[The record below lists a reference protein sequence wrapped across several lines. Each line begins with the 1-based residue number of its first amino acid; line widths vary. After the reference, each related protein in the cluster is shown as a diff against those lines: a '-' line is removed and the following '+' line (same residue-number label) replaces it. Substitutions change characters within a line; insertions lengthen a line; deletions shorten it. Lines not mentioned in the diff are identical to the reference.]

1 MNEKQHCHLDASFY
15 ATGIRA
21 YDSCGHRE
29 LSKIHLMDMF
39 SELET
44 GISRS
49 CSSPEVV
56 NPSSVSIS
64 DLRIPG
70 VIDVTGVSFEAKV
83 SEVTRE
89 NFISILP
96 MNMKSALP
104 ADVVAKILSQVMRDV
119 NWTRIAIVHSTDE
132 HSLQVVK
139 LLTQGSIN
147 HNDICFSAV
156 ESLPEKEKDY
166 VNVFKSIASKIKE
179 ERTPV
184 FVIGFGESIKQFSK
198 IMIQEAE
205 TSSRFQWFFAS
216 MPDPAVL
223 YAFGPQLNH
232 QKIYGLTP
240 FPGKF
245 AKFEEHW
252 KSLQEVMPGPLIG
265 SWFDEFVCHL
275 KGNCVKSHDFDR
287 TILESEGEVL
297 WRTYQV
303 MPIIHAIFT
312 FSHALRNAWMET
324 CGGVRGVCPAMRRI
338 NRHEFIS
345 KYLEPL
351 LDNEGHPLHSRD
363 SRRGDKSESIG
374 KLNWKLAFSTF
385 YLHDIHGLEYDQL
398 MLYDSFSN
406 DAQQLN
412 LGIKSVE
419 SSICPSGGCQSCV
432 KLRQGR
438 FENPEDKVTTSA
450 SSIVFDTVPLDQC
463 SSKCSSCMSQWSKKS
478 EGTDSSLSSDTI
490 SDTESMASTQPAMSV
505 NFRRT
510 WGIITAVS
518 SGIGVICVLVCA
530 LYFFMV
536 FPVKI
541 GTTILGYMILFGL
554 LILYSVNFLF
564 VLPPSNC
571 VCWLRK
577 IGMSLGYCTVL
588 AGMLVKVMNTW
599 RRMANKNKTRSQEI
613 QVTSPLQLILIAG
626 GLVFVHVSV
635 TLVWLNLFPPK
646 SGYYSDSWRCYP
658 PSVSGSFFVDTESV
672 VSLLYLVFLVGITL
686 LFCFLTWK
694 CHDNNREPRFIFYC
708 CTAIAIVWITWAFV
722 CIRMKKQMT
731 SHHET
736 RDVTIICAN
745 LASASLVMI
754 LLYLRKLYWYSR
766 IKRKDRLI
774 RSRLQAATFPANF
787 YGALH
792 SRGSAFSSWDAMSYA
807 SGPSTATSSV
817 RGSITSL
824 RNGIDHRQ
832 RSAHKRPFE
841 EDDAMDDGTMSCG
854 SAASSVQVQGTDLYP
869 MDVYDG
875 GSQFQPSSLF
885 HAVDAPK
892 TYTSDD

>member
-1 MNEKQHCHLDASFY
+1 
-15 ATGIRA
+15 
-21 YDSCGHRE
+21 
-29 LSKIHLMDMF
+29 
-39 SELET
+39 
-44 GISRS
+44 
-49 CSSPEVV
+49 
-56 NPSSVSIS
+56 
-64 DLRIPG
+64 
-70 VIDVTGVSFEAKV
+70 
-83 SEVTRE
+83 
-89 NFISILP
+89 

-104 ADVVAKILSQVMRDV
+104 AEVVAKILSQVMRDV
-119 NWTRIAIVHSTDE
+119 NWTRISIVHSTDE

-139 LLTQGSIN
+139 LLTQSSLN
-147 HNDICFSAV
+147 HDDVCFSAV
-156 ESLPEKEKDY
+156 ESLPDKEKDY
-166 VNVFKSIASKIKE
+166 ARVLESIASKIKE
-179 ERTPV
+179 DRTPV
-184 FVIGFGESIKQFSK
+184 FVIGFGESIKHFSK
-198 IMIQEAE
+198 IMIQESE
-205 TSSRFQWFFAS
+205 ISSRFQWFFAS

-223 YAFGPQLNH
+223 YAFGSQLNH
-232 QKIYGLTP
+232 QKIYGLAP

-252 KSLQEVMPGPLIG
+252 KSLQDSMPGPLMG

-287 TILESEGEVL
+287 TIVESEGEVL

-312 FSHALRNAWMET
+312 FSHALRNAWMEK
-324 CGGVRGVCPAMRRI
+324 CSGVRGVCPSMRRI
-338 NRHEFIS
+338 RREEFIA

-351 LDNEGHPLHSRD
+351 LDRDTDHQGVHPLHSNDRSRD
-363 SRRGDKSESIG
+363 SRRGEKSESIG
-374 KLNWKLAFSTF
+374 KLNWKLALSSF
-385 YLHDIHGLEYDQL
+385 YMHDIHGLEYNQL
-398 MLYDSFSN
+398 ILYDSFSN

-412 LGIKSVE
+412 HGTKNVE
-419 SSICPSGGCQSCV
+419 PSMCPSGGCQSCLKV
-432 KLRQGR
+432 RQGR
-438 FENPEDKVTTSA
+438 FEYPDDKVTTAA
-450 SSIVFDTVPLDQC
+450 SSNVLESVPLDQC
-463 SSKCSSCMSQWSKKS
+463 SSKCSSCLNQWSKKIQDTGTSSISVDAASNS
-478 EGTDSSLSSDTI
+478 ESLSSTH
-490 SDTESMASTQPAMSV
+490 PAMSV

-518 SGIGVICVLVCA
+518 SAFGVICVLVCA
-530 LYFFMV
+530 LYFLMV
-536 FPVKI
+536 FPVRI

-554 LILYSVNFLF
+554 LTLFSVNFLF

-571 VCWLRK
+571 VCWFRK
-577 IGMSLGYCTVL
+577 LGMSLGYCTIL

-599 RRMANKNKTRSQEI
+599 RRMASKQKTRSQEI
-613 QVTSPLQLILIAG
+613 KMTSPLQLLLIAG
-626 GLVFVHVSV
+626 GLVSVHIAV

-646 SGYYSDSWRCYP
+646 SGFYSDSWRCYP
-658 PSVSGSFFVDTESV
+658 PSASGSFFVDTESI
-672 VSLLYLVFLVGITL
+672 VSLLYIVFLVGITL

-708 CTAIAIVWITWAFV
+708 CISIAIVWVAWAV
-722 CIRMKKQMT
+722 VSIRMRKQM
-731 SHHET
+731 SNHHET

-754 LLYLRKLYWYSR
+754 LLYLRKLYWYWQ

-787 YGALH
+787 YGAMH
-792 SRGSAFSSWDAMSYA
+792 SRGSAFSGGPWDAMSYA

-824 RNGIDHRQ
+824 ALRNGVDPRQ
-832 RSAHKRPFE
+832 RTAHKRPF

-885 HAVDAPK
+885 NSVNGPK
-892 TYTSDD
+892 AYGPDD